1 MWVEENFLK
10 RGRAP
15 LGTGRGRG
23 EEGKRGDQCIP
34 EGGHGRGCGLKG
46 TLEKRPVSSS
56 GEFNRAHGL
65 RILVSMSKLLMLVK
79 LLLGG
84 TKALRTVSAGRKA
97 KLFCFA
103 ARCS

>member
-1 MWVEENFLK
+1 MWVEGNS
-10 RGRAP
+10 
-15 LGTGRGRG
+15 
-23 EEGKRGDQCIP
+23 EEKTSEQ
-34 EGGHGRGCGLKG
+34 
-46 TLEKRPVSSS
+46 SS
-56 GEFNRAHGL
+56 GKFNRAYGL